1 MFITVLHGEGRA
13 DLFNLDCRIMNF
25 IHSLKERCQVDPQ
38 DHVDLINKCG
48 ELMGLPESEQSVESA
63 CTLLRERQTYILM
76 LANGSSE
83 GAEVQRY
90 VPLLADVDRMHPEL
104 ADVVRKLSNPSK
116 ENDKKPGAPRRG
128 LQTHSRNRPNASV
141 KKNVSTPR
149 S

>member
-1 MFITVLHGEGRA
+1 MSVYTHRMDTECVLADTELRCSSLCCMVGRA

-38 DHVDLINKCG
+38 
-48 ELMGLPESEQSVESA
+48 
-63 CTLLRERQTYILM
+63 
-76 LANGSSE
+76 GSSE